1 MNEQALVKKL
11 SSRKIQPTAMR
22 LLVLKFLV
30 DQKAA
35 VSLNLLE
42 THFTRSDRTTLY
54 RTLKTFEEK
63 GLVHRIDD
71 AGDSTKYALCPADCT
86 CTYPNDTHLHF
97 FCTDCENTFC
107 FTDLSIPNFPLP
119 DQFIPEK
126 GNFVISGYC
135 PACAA

>member
-1 MNEQALVKKL
+1 MDEQALIYKL
-11 SSRKIQPTAMR
+11 QTRNIQPTAMR

-30 DQKAA
+30 DQEAA
-35 VSLNLLE
+35 ASLHLLE
-42 THFTRSDRTTLY
+42 GHFTRSDRTTLY

-86 CTYPNDTHLHF
+86 CSYPDDTHLHF
-97 FCTDCENTFC
+97 FCTNCENTFC

-119 DQFIPEK
+119 DQFIPQK

-135 PACAA
+135 PDCAA